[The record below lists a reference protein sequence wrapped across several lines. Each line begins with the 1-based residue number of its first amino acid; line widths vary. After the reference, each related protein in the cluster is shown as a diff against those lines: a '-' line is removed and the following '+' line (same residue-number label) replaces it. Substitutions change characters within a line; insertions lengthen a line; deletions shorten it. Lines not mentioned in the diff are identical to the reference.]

1 MELKGQ
7 GFGGWVIGFG
17 VKGSGFWGLGYR
29 VWSYRVRVLGSEL
42 WGPELW
48 VLAGVLGAGGGWGGV
63 ISVGVLSEFCGP
75 GWVPSAAVPYR
86 SALGSRALGFRAP
99 VGCCCRPGSAPRA
112 AGKHRIR
119 ADLCGD
125 GTGHRAALRPH
136 THSPIDGP
144 IDGPVPHNPRPPP
157 RTPLTPFT
165 PPSLCPVLC
174 PGRVPWGGR
183 GGGNRWLSESNA
195 ATANIDTVGCREHR
209 GGGVGGLCGRRGG
222 FEG

>member
-17 VKGSGFWGLGYR
+17 VIGSGFWGQ
-29 VWSYRVRVLGSEL
+29 SYGVLSSGSWLGSL
-42 WGPELW
+42 
-48 VLAGVLGAGGGWGGV
+48 VLGAVGGGV

-174 PGRVPWGGR
+174 PGRVPYGGR
-183 GGGNRWLSESNA
+183 GGGG
-195 ATANIDTVGCREHR
+195 TAGSANPTLRPQILTRSGAGSTAGGASGGCVDAGEALR
-209 GGGVGGLCGRRGG
+209 GK
-222 FEG
+222 